1 MLAPDQPDTDDPQP
15 STSTELATP
24 RFDEAMECHIDD
36 TPCRTPTSRK
46 RLRPTGD
53 NAGDALEA
61 IAKYMTA
68 KEKAVAPTSECDV
81 FGKHL
86 ANEIRMIK
94 SIGLRKRVQLQIL
107 QLVFDAQ
114 VEDGA
119 I

>member
-24 RFDEAMECHIDD
+24 RFDEAMESHIDD
-36 TPCRTPTSRK
+36 TPPTSRK
-46 RLRPTGD
+46 RLRPSGD
-53 NAGDALEA
+53 NPCDALEA
-61 IAKYMTA
+61 ITKYMTA

-86 ANEIRMIK
+86 ANEIHMIK
-94 SIGLRKRVQLQIL
+94 SIGRRKRVQLQIL